1 MYNKKSK
8 PIAIIPAR
16 SGSKRI
22 PNKNIKIFHGKPI
35 IGYSIEAAK
44 KSNIFSKVIVSTN
57 DDNIGRIAQSFGADY
72 LFKRP
77 NNLSNN
83 FSTIKEV
90 IKHAINWLEENAL
103 SAEIICCIYATAP
116 MIDVKDLLKSYNIIK
131 RKNCDYV
138 LSAFRNSQPI
148 QRSFFLDKKKKI
160 HLVNKKN
167 FLKRSQDLTTTFSD
181 AAHFCW
187 GRREAWEKKIPFSGN
202 SQLFLIPFLRTKDID
217 TKEDWKDAE
226 RLFHLMKKK

>member
-16 SGSKRI
+16 SGSERI
-22 PNKNIKIFHGKPI
+22 PHKNIKLFHGKPI

-44 KSNIFSKVIVSTN
+44 KSNIFSKVIVSTD
-57 DDNIGRIAQSFGADY
+57 DDNIGRIAQSFGAEY

-77 NNLSNN
+77 NNISNN
-83 FSTIKEV
+83 SSTIKEV
-90 IKHAINWLEENAL
+90 IEHSINWLEKNIL
-103 SAEIICCIYATAP
+103 SAEIFCCIYATAP
-116 MIDVKDLLKSYNIIK
+116 MIDVKDLLKSFNIIK
-131 RKNCDYV
+131 SKNCDYV
-138 LSAFRNSQPI
+138 LSACRNSHPI

-160 HLVNKKN
+160 HLVNKKT
-167 FLKRSQDLTTTFSD
+167 FLKRSQDLTQTFSD

-187 GRREAWEKKIPFSGN
+187 GRKEAWKKKTPFNGN
-202 SQLFLIPFLRTKDID
+202 SKLFLVPYLRVKDID

-226 RLFHLMKKK
+226 RLFYLMKK

>member
-16 SGSKRI
+16 SGSERI
-22 PNKNIKIFHGKPI
+22 PYKNIKLFHGKPI

-44 KSNIFSKVIVSTN
+44 KSNIFSKVIVSTD
-57 DDNIGRIAQSFGADY
+57 DDNIGRIAQSFGAEY

-77 NNLSNN
+77 NNISNN
-83 FSTIKEV
+83 SSTIKEV
-90 IKHAINWLEENAL
+90 IKHTINWLEKNIL

-131 RKNCDYV
+131 KKKCDYV
-138 LSAFRNSQPI
+138 LSACRNSHPI

-160 HLVNKKN
+160 RLVNKKN
-167 FLKRSQDLTTTFSD
+167 FLKRSQDLTETFCD

-187 GRREAWEKKIPFSGN
+187 GRKEAWEKKTPFNGN
-202 SQLFLIPFLRTKDID
+202 SRLFLVPYLRVKDID

-226 RLFHLMKKK
+226 RLFYLMKK